1 MCSSNARWPP
11 AASRSHTSLPPT
23 RHRIHI
29 HFVNNRFS
37 NRMKPIALS
46 ALVALSV
53 VITQAA
59 ERTTATNLLA
69 TVKASAWP
77 TAPLSLKDAIEVA
90 LRQNSEVLKSK
101 ADLEVAHGIVVQTRA
116 IQLPRL
122 AASANHTLTDANAIE
137 QFPGGVFRAPDQAWL
152 VRVQLTQSIYEGG
165 RIQSAKRTADLTR
178 EQALL
183 QHQTVL
189 ADTVLAVRVNYDN
202 ALLAAQQTVV
212 REASLELL
220 RKELQDT
227 QRRFEA
233 GTVPRFNVLRA
244 EVELANAR
252 PKLIR
257 ARNALRIAKTNLAN
271 LLGYDVP
278 HAIVEDIP
286 LQLAG
291 RLEADPTP
299 IELPLALAKALEQ
312 RTELAALRKAE
323 RLRKEAVITAE
334 AAGKPSAQI
343 FLGANSRSS
352 RFSQHLT
359 RDFTGWDVG
368 WQASWNIF
376 DGWLT
381 KGRVAEANARHH
393 RAQEEIEDI
402 GRRIEV
408 DVRTAYSNFIEAR
421 EVLESQKKVQ
431 EQAEESLRLA
441 NARAEAGTGT
451 QLDVLNA
458 QTALTEARLTQV
470 EALHSYSVARARLER
485 AMGETLKVDDK

>member
-1 MCSSNARWPP
+1 MKHLALFSLAVL
-11 AASRSHTSLPPT
+11 AAVTVS
-23 RHRIHI
+23 
-29 HFVNNRFS
+29 
-37 NRMKPIALS
+37 
-46 ALVALSV
+46 
-53 VITQAA
+53 AA
-59 ERTTATNLLA
+59 ERPATTNAPA
-69 TVKASAWP
+69 AVKTPAWP
-77 TAPLSLKDAIEVA
+77 STPLSLKDAVEVA
-90 LRQNSEVLKSK
+90 LRQNSDVLKSK
-101 ADLEVAHGIVVQTRA
+101 ADLEAAYGVVVQTRA

-122 AASANHTLTDANAIE
+122 AATASHTLTDLNAIE
-137 QFPGGVFRAPDQAWL
+137 QFPGGAFRAPDQSWV

-178 EQALL
+178 DQALL

-202 ALLAAQQTVV
+202 ALLAVQQIVV
-212 REASLELL
+212 QEASLELL
-220 RKELQDT
+220 KKELQDN

-252 PKLIR
+252 PRLIR
-257 ARNALRIAKTNLAN
+257 ARNALRIAKNNLAN

-278 HAIVEDIP
+278 RTVVEDIP
-286 LQLAG
+286 LQLSG
-291 RLEADPTP
+291 KLEADPTP
-299 IELPLALAKALEQ
+299 IELPVALAKALEQ

-323 RLRKEAVITAE
+323 RLRKEAVLTAE
-334 AAGKPSAQI
+334 AAGKPSAQV
-343 FLGANSRSS
+343 FVGANSRSS

-431 EQAEESLRLA
+431 EQAEEALRLA

-458 QTALTEARLTQV
+458 QTALTEARTTQIQ
-470 EALHSYSVARARLER
+470 ALHDYSVARARLER
-485 AMGETLKVDDK
+485 AMGETLRIEGK

>member
-1 MCSSNARWPP
+1 MKRLALFSLAVL
-11 AASRSHTSLPPT
+11 AAVTVS
-23 RHRIHI
+23 
-29 HFVNNRFS
+29 
-37 NRMKPIALS
+37 
-46 ALVALSV
+46 
-53 VITQAA
+53 AA
-59 ERTTATNLLA
+59 ERPATTNAPA
-69 TVKASAWP
+69 AVKTPAWP
-77 TAPLSLKDAIEVA
+77 STPLSLKDAVEVA
-90 LRQNSEVLKSK
+90 LRQNSDVLKSK
-101 ADLEVAHGIVVQTRA
+101 ADLEAAYGVVVQTRA

-122 AASANHTLTDANAIE
+122 AATASHTLTDLNAIE
-137 QFPGGVFRAPDQAWL
+137 QFPGGAFRAPDQSWV

-178 EQALL
+178 DQALL
-183 QHQTVL
+183 QHQTVI

-202 ALLAAQQTVV
+202 ALLAVQQIVV
-212 REASLELL
+212 QEASLELL
-220 RKELQDT
+220 KKELQDN

-252 PKLIR
+252 PRLIR
-257 ARNALRIAKTNLAN
+257 ARNALRIAKNNLAN

-278 HAIVEDIP
+278 RTVVEDIP
-286 LQLAG
+286 LQLSG
-291 RLEADPTP
+291 KLEADPTP
-299 IELPLALAKALEQ
+299 IELPVALAKALEQ

-323 RLRKEAVITAE
+323 RLRKEAVLTAE
-334 AAGKPSAQI
+334 AAGKPSAQV
-343 FLGANSRSS
+343 FVGANSRSS

-431 EQAEESLRLA
+431 EQAEEALRLA

-458 QTALTEARLTQV
+458 QTALTEARTTQIQ
-470 EALHSYSVARARLER
+470 ALHDYSVARARLER
-485 AMGETLKVDDK
+485 AMGETLRVEGK

>member
-1 MCSSNARWPP
+1 
-11 AASRSHTSLPPT
+11 
-23 RHRIHI
+23 
-29 HFVNNRFS
+29 
-37 NRMKPIALS
+37 MKYIALS
-46 ALVALSV
+46 TLVALVALAAFTVS
-53 VITQAA
+53 AA
-59 ERTTATNLLA
+59 ERPTTTNALA
-69 TVKASAWP
+69 AVKAPTWP
-77 TAPLSLKDAIEVA
+77 TAPLSLRDAVEVA

-101 ADLEVAHGIVVQTRA
+101 ADLEVAYGVVVQTRA

-122 AASANHTLTDANAIE
+122 AASASHTLTDLNAIE
-137 QFPGGVFRAPDQAWL
+137 QFPGGAFRAPDQAWL
-152 VRVQLTQSIYEGG
+152 VRVQLTQSVYEGG

-178 EQALL
+178 DQALL
-183 QHQTVL
+183 QHQTVI
-189 ADTVLAVRVNYDN
+189 ADTVLAVRVNYDD
-202 ALLAAQQTVV
+202 ALLAAQQIVV
-212 REASLELL
+212 QEASLELL
-220 RKELQDT
+220 KKELQDN

-252 PKLIR
+252 PRLIR
-257 ARNALRIAKTNLAN
+257 ARNALRIAKNNLAN

-278 HAIVEDIP
+278 RAVVEDIP
-286 LQLAG
+286 LQLSG
-291 RLEADPTP
+291 RLEADATP
-299 IELPLALAKALEQ
+299 IELPVALAKALEQ

-323 RLRKEAVITAE
+323 RLRREAVITAE
-334 AAGKPSAQI
+334 AAGKPSAAV
-343 FLGANSRSS
+343 FVGANSRSS

-393 RAQEEIEDI
+393 RAQEDIEDI

-408 DVRTAYSNFIEAR
+408 DVRTAYSNFIEAQ

-431 EQAEESLRLA
+431 EQAEEALRLA
-441 NARAEAGTGT
+441 NARTEAGTGT

-458 QTALTEARLTQV
+458 QTALTVARTTQI
-470 EALHSYSVARARLER
+470 EALHAYSVARARLER
-485 AMGETLKVDDK
+485 AMGETLRMEAK

>member
-1 MCSSNARWPP
+1 
-11 AASRSHTSLPPT
+11 
-23 RHRIHI
+23 
-29 HFVNNRFS
+29 
-37 NRMKPIALS
+37 MKNIALS
-46 ALVALSV
+46 ILVTLAAVTSP
-53 VITQAA
+53 AA
-59 ERTTATNLLA
+59 ERPAATNALA
-69 TVKASAWP
+69 AVKAPVWP
-77 TAPLSLKDAIEVA
+77 SAPLSLRDAVEVA

-101 ADLEVAHGIVVQTRA
+101 ADLEAAHGIVVQTRA

-122 AASANHTLTDANAIE
+122 SATASHVLTDINGIE
-137 QFPGGVFRAPDQAWL
+137 QFPGGAFRAPDQSWL

-178 EQALL
+178 DQALL
-183 QHQTVL
+183 QHQTVI
-189 ADTVLAVRVNYDN
+189 ADTVLAVRVNYDD
-202 ALLAAQQTVV
+202 ALLAAQQIVV
-212 REASLELL
+212 QEASLELL
-220 RKELQDT
+220 KKELQDN

-244 EVELANAR
+244 EVELANSR
-252 PKLIR
+252 PRLIR
-257 ARNALRIAKTNLAN
+257 ARNVLRIAKNNLAN
-271 LLGYDVP
+271 LLGYDAP
-278 HAIVEDIP
+278 RTGGEDIP
-286 LQLAG
+286 LQLSG
-291 RLEADPTP
+291 RLEADATP
-299 IELPLALAKALEQ
+299 IELSVALAKALEQ

-334 AAGKPSAQI
+334 AAGKPSAQV
-343 FLGANSRSS
+343 FVGANSRSS

-381 KGRVAEANARHH
+381 KGRVAEASARHH

-408 DVRTAYSNFIEAR
+408 DVRTAFSNFIEAK

-431 EQAEESLRLA
+431 EQAEEALRLA
-441 NARAEAGTGT
+441 NARTEAGTGT

-458 QTALTEARLTQV
+458 QTAFTIARSTQV
-470 EALHSYSVARARLER
+470 EALHAYSVARARLER
-485 AMGETLKVDDK
+485 AMGETLQLEGK